1 MREKVNKL
9 KRIFGS
15 TLLVGIVCVFLYG
28 IIDAAIMITSFA
40 DSSFVNVFFSA
51 HARDF
56 WLRWIVCLC
65 LFLIFSFHVKY
76 VGKKQSESEEAL
88 RQREESYLVLFAGI
102 TDGMIVHNATGLI
115 LEANESMAK
124 MVKIPRNE
132 LIGRHMEEFITSNNA
147 ANIDDNSL
155 MPFAEQL
162 SLFETKYL
170 SASGKMIP
178 VDVSKHSIKWIDG
191 DAVLSIFHDITDRK
205 QAEEALRDSERK
217 FRELSIID
225 DLSNLYNSR
234 YFYLQLKTELDRS
247 NRYGQPLTIL
257 LFDIDNFK
265 EYNDTYG
272 HIEGNEVITRIGYIV
287 KRCLRETDS
296 AYRYGGEEFTV
307 ILPMTSSSDA
317 VITAERIRTEFKK
330 ENFSPV
336 AGEYAHLTVSIG
348 VAQHKPQE
356 DMKAF
361 VQRADRLMYQGKKS
375 GKDVVCCES

>member
-1 MREKVNKL
+1 MQEKVNKL
-9 KRIFGS
+9 KSIFGS
-15 TLLVGIVCVFLYG
+15 TLLVGIGCVFLYG
-28 IIDAAIMITSFA
+28 IIDAAITITSSA
-40 DSSFVNVFFSA
+40 DSSFVNVFFSSQ
-51 HARDF
+51 ARDF

-65 LFLIFSFHVKY
+65 LFLIFSSHVRY
-76 VGKKQSESEEAL
+76 VAKKQSESEEAL
-88 RQREESYLVLFAGI
+88 RQREERYLVLFAG
-102 TDGMIVHNATGLI
+102 TPDGMIVHNATGLI

-132 LIGRHMEEFITSNNA
+132 LIGRNMEEFITSNNA

-155 MPFAEQL
+155 IPFAGKL

-170 SASGKMIP
+170 SAPGKTIP
-178 VDVSKHSIKWIDG
+178 VDVSKHRIKWIGG
-191 DAVLSIFHDITDRK
+191 DAILSIFHDITDRK

-234 YFYLQLKTELDRS
+234 HFYLQLKTELDRS
-247 NRYGQPLTIL
+247 NRYEQPLTIL

-272 HIEGNEVITRIGYIV
+272 HIEGNEVITRIGHIV

-307 ILPMTSSSDA
+307 ILPMTTSSDA
-317 VITAERIRTEFKK
+317 VVTAERIRTEFKK

-336 AGEYAHLTVSIG
+336 AGESAHLTVSIG

-361 VQRADRLMYQGKKS
+361 VQRVDRLMYQGKKS